1 MPEPT
6 KPTPLSALIPIMRGA
21 SAAKTAYRAWKSGAY
36 KLGKEEAK
44 MVGEAGLKVVRGK
57 MKAKAQEFV
66 HHREDDKKMQLKKM
80 ETSLS
85 EKE

>member
-21 SAAKTAYRAWKSGAY
+21 SAAKAAYRAWKSGTY
-36 KLGKEEAK
+36 KVGKEEAEIAL
-44 MVGEAGLKVVRGK
+44 EAVLKVARK
-57 MKAKAQEFV
+57 KAKEQAQGFV

>member
-21 SAAKTAYRAWKSGAY
+21 SAAKAAYRAWKAGAY

-66 HHREDDKKMQLKKM
+66 HYREDDKKRQLKKM

>member
-1 MPEPT
+1 
-6 KPTPLSALIPIMRGA
+6 MRGA
-21 SAAKTAYRAWKSGAY
+21 SAAKAAYRAWKSGAY
-36 KLGKEEAK
+36 KVGKEEAK

-66 HHREDDKKMQLKKM
+66 HYREDDKKKQLKKI